1 MNQASFFERLLLD
14 SKGVDSLEIGFP
26 SGYNFDKFA
35 MFKRDLESVADK
47 YGLALPIKLKR
58 GKLIFEL
65 KTTDISNN
73 SLTIKEKPVS
83 GHSYSLSIE
92 EVEAIECAF

>member
-1 MNQASFFERLLLD
+1 MNQTSFFERLLLD

-35 MFKRDLESVADK
+35 MFKQDLESVADK

-73 SLTIKEKPVS
+73 SRTIKEKPVS

>member
-14 SKGVDSLEIGFP
+14 STDVDSLEIGFP
-26 SGYNFDKFA
+26 NEYNFDKFA
-35 MFKRDLESVADK
+35 MFKQDLESVADK